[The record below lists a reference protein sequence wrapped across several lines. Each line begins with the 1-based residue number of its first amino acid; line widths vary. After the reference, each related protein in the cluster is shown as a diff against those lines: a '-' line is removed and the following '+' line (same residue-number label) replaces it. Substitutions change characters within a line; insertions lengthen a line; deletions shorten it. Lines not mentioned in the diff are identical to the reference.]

1 MAERDPL
8 RERFDAFRDQSM
20 RAARPPGPESI
31 PGVLRRRKRRRLTAV
46 AVAVAAV
53 LALAVLPTLGNAPRP
68 PDPSISDTPAPIRP
82 SAPTSAPPTTII
94 TTTAGPPGA
103 QAGGPATSTTA
114 KPSKCATPPDGA
126 AYGDPYVYGSEVLNG
141 VPYSIRPADYFDQCP
156 AYRLR
161 FVEARYVW
169 DRNRQLIV
177 LASTTERYLTKASPT
192 VPAPNINTLPTPCGE
207 GYVALQT
214 TKPIPSTIPNSVQDT
229 PSAYLNL
236 LQKHATAAFS
246 FWHFPTSTENRNN
259 PSCTPSPSTPQ
270 TSPTP

>member
-8 RERFDAFRDQSM
+8 RERFEAFRDQSV
-20 RAARPPGPESI
+20 RVARPPGPESI
-31 PGVLRRRKRRRLTAV
+31 PGVLRRRKRRRLTA
-46 AVAVAAV
+46 AAAAVAAV
-53 LALAVLPTLGNAPRP
+53 LALAVLPTLGDAPRP
-68 PDPSISDTPAPIRP
+68 PDPFVSGTPTPTLTSEP
-82 SAPTSAPPTTII
+82 APTSAPPTT
-94 TTTAGPPGA
+94 TGSPGM
-103 QAGGPATSTTA
+103 QAGGPAGSATA

-126 AYGDPYVYGSEVLNG
+126 AYGDPSVYGNEVLNG
-141 VPYSIRPADYFDQCP
+141 VPYSIRPSDYFDQCP

-177 LASTTERYLTKASPT
+177 LASTTEHYLTKASPT
-192 VPAPNINTLPTPCGE
+192 VPAPKINEIWGPCGE

-214 TKPIPSTIPNSVQDT
+214 TKPIPATVPNSVQDT

-236 LQKHATAAFS
+236 LQKHAYAAFS
-246 FWHFPTSTENRNN
+246 FWHFPTSAEERNN
-259 PSCTPSPSTPQ
+259 SNCGPPTATPS

>member
-8 RERFDAFRDQSM
+8 RERFEAFREQSV

-31 PGVLRRRKRRRLTAV
+31 PAVLRRRKRRRLAAATAAIV
-46 AVAVAAV
+46 AV
-53 LALAVLPTLGNAPRP
+53 LALAVLPTLGDAPRP
-68 PDPSISDTPAPIRP
+68 PDPSVSDAPTPTLTSEP
-82 SAPTSAPPTTII
+82 APTSAPPTTAA
-94 TTTAGPPGA
+94 TGSPLA
-103 QAGGPATSTTA
+103 QAGDPAGSAVA
-114 KPSKCATPPDGA
+114 KPSNCATPPDGA
-126 AYGDPYVYGSEVLNG
+126 AYGEPYVYGTEALNG
-141 VPYSIRPADYFDQCP
+141 VPYSIRPLDYFDRCP

-169 DRNRQLIV
+169 DRDRQLIV

-192 VPAPNINTLPTPCGE
+192 VPAPKINEIPGPCGE

-214 TKPIPSTIPNSVQDT
+214 TKPIPATIPNSVQDT

-246 FWHFPTSTENRNN
+246 FWQFPTSAEERNN
-259 PSCTPSPSTPQ
+259 SNCGPPTATPS